1 MAKNTYVYEK
11 FYIDEPSDAGIP
23 IFETDNSKTEFDG
36 KKLHFKQVMSTPVG
50 IYLFAVAVFLV
61 FWYLYSF
68 ITAVVNYENFVRLAE
83 LIPSFFLLAVI
94 ELILFVTM
102 FGLWGNLARYALR
115 TNAVHREDRRR
126 IEAQVEEADR
136 NADRKYALYIYKKYV
151 NIINFGKSR
160 WLNRSV
166 IKRVT
171 LQKAGSGYR
180 TAIYSIRG
188 EWEYSHAD
196 IKKEDAYKLKE
207 IFGDMLEVEKPRKVK
222 KEKFNDYEYPDKYD
236 FEPNPLKE
244 TFTGNHLAGLI
255 MGFIAAAVGGVVIML
270 HFKVNRQIPWGIGA
284 FFVGGGVLVMFTAF
298 ESFAFV
304 KIFLIPCLFGAF
316 FVAGPIF
323 LLLAIY
329 GDKGTPLP
337 ISSLHEFLSS
347 FSPVFAGMCFLM
359 SIGVLILISAI
370 TQLIK
375 YIKYRV

>member
-1 MAKNTYVYEK
+1 MSKYVYEK
-11 FYIDEPSDAGIP
+11 FYIEEPADAGIP
-23 IFETDNSKTEFDG
+23 VFESDNSKAEFDG
-36 KKLHFKQVMSTPVG
+36 KQLHFKQVMSTPTG

-68 ITAVVNYENFVRLAE
+68 IAAAVNYENWVRLAE

-102 FGLWGNLARYALR
+102 FGLWGKLARFALR
-115 TNAVHREDRRR
+115 TNTVHREDRRR

-136 NADRKYALYIYKKYV
+136 NADKKYALYIYKKYI
-151 NIINFGKSR
+151 NIINYGKSR
-160 WLNRSV
+160 WLNRNV

-171 LQKAGSGYR
+171 LQKAGSAYR

-188 EWEYSHAD
+188 EWEYSNAD
-196 IKKEDAYKLKE
+196 IKKEEVYKLKE
-207 IFGDMLEVEKPRKVK
+207 IFGDLLEVEKPRKVK
-222 KEKFNDYEYPDKYD
+222 REKFKEYDYVDKYES
-236 FEPNPLKE
+236 EPNALKE

-255 MGFIAAAVGGVVIML
+255 MGFIAAAVGVVVIML
-270 HFKVNRQIPWGIGA
+270 HFKINQQIPWGIGA

-298 ESFAFV
+298 DSFALV

-316 FVAGPIF
+316 FIVGPVF
-323 LLLAIY
+323 LLIAIY
-329 GDKGTPLP
+329 GDTGTPLP

-347 FSPVFAGMCFLM
+347 FSPIFAGMCFFM
-359 SIGVLILISAI
+359 SIGVLIFISAL